1 MIVPPPC
8 CRITGMTACIADS
21 APKKLVS
28 NSSWQAGHFHLCDGI
43 HQSVAGVIDPDV
55 DALEM
60 MQGQAENAIDLLGV
74 ANIAGKRDGAFGKA
88 DALAGGLGPRR
99 IAREQHDACSLLRKN
114 FGDGLADAHGGA
126 RDHDHFAS
134 EFHARVVFSAPQQ
147 VKTRRSCRARPV
159 VQSKNR
165 AACALGGEFV
175 ALLPLFPLDVVLL
188 PGSPLPLHIF
198 EPRYKEMIGE
208 CLAKNAPFGVVRALE
223 EGMAEV
229 GCTAEIVS
237 VTKEYSD
244 GRMDLVAE
252 GRKRFE
258 VLELQRERA
267 FLQAEVLLVPDEP
280 GAAAE
285 EDKARAIQA
294 HLEILSLAGAVQD
307 FSAADQSALSFYLAG
322 SLPLD
327 LDFKQNLLAMRSE
340 SERIQSVAIYLEN
353 ILPNLRRAAKAREK
367 AGGNGHAR

>member
-1 MIVPPPC
+1 M
-8 CRITGMTACIADS
+8 
-21 APKKLVS
+21 
-28 NSSWQAGHFHLCDGI
+28 
-43 HQSVAGVIDPDV
+43 
-55 DALEM
+55 
-60 MQGQAENAIDLLGV
+60 
-74 ANIAGKRDGAFGKA
+74 
-88 DALAGGLGPRR
+88 
-99 IAREQHDACSLLRKN
+99 
-114 FGDGLADAHGGA
+114 
-126 RDHDHFAS
+126 
-134 EFHARVVFSAPQQ
+134 
-147 VKTRRSCRARPV
+147 
-159 VQSKNR
+159 
-165 AACALGGEFV
+165 

-188 PGSPLPLHIF
+188 PGTPLPLHIF

-208 CLAKNAPFGVVRALE
+208 CLANNAPFGVVRALE
-223 EGMAEV
+223 EGMADV

-258 VLELQRERA
+258 VLELKRERA

-280 GAAAE
+280 GAAAA
-285 EDKARAIQA
+285 EDKARAIRV

-307 FSAADQSALSFYLAG
+307 LSAADQHALSFYLAG

-340 SERIQSVAIYLEN
+340 SERIQAVAGYLES
-353 ILPNLRRAAKAREK
+353 ILPNLRRASKAREK